1 MQSKNTWHLSEA
13 EVEALGLGPRSDD
26 PSLTINE
33 WLSSVM
39 PSEKPRSERLKL
51 SIPMSD
57 PVNPEHYKKGGV
69 ECIDAIRSALTPDE
83 WRGFLKGTAIAY
95 LWRLGHKDAP
105 EQDARKTAWYVS
117 WLAGKDPRE

>member
-1 MQSKNTWHLSEA
+1 
-13 EVEALGLGPRSDD
+13 
-26 PSLTINE
+26 
-33 WLSSVM
+33 
-39 PSEKPRSERLKL
+39 
-51 SIPMSD
+51 MSD
-57 PVNPEHYKKGGV
+57 AVNPEHYKKGDV